1 MMIRVLFLFWFVI
14 PMFLQAQSDTA
25 SIFMLFRDTTG
36 GKGTVNIHQ
45 DPLTRFLI
53 DRDIEIHQRQ
63 RGIKD
68 GYRIQIFSSFGN
80 DSRDRSR
87 NARVHFL
94 TKFPDFDP
102 VRVYSTYEPPFIK
115 VRVGDYR
122 NRQEALEDYREISK
136 SFPDSYI
143 VKSRINYPSLYPDR
157 E

>member
-1 MMIRVLFLFWFVI
+1 MMTRFILILFFII
-14 PMFLQAQSDTA
+14 PAISYGQSDTA

-36 GKGTVNIHQ
+36 GKGVVNIHQ
-45 DPLTRFLI
+45 DPLVRFLV
-53 DRDIEIHQRQ
+53 DRDVQLHERQ

-87 NARVHFL
+87 NARVKFL

-122 NRQEALEDYREISK
+122 TRQEALEDFRDISK
-136 SFPDSYI
+136 SFRDSYI
-143 VKSRINYPSLYPDR
+143 VKSRINYPSL
-157 E
+157 

>member
-1 MMIRVLFLFWFVI
+1 MMTRFVI
-14 PMFLQAQSDTA
+14 VVCLLLPFFAQAQSDTA

-45 DPLTRFLI
+45 DPLVRFLV

-87 NARVHFL
+87 NTRVHFL

-143 VKSRINYPSLYPDR
+143 VKSRINYPSLYPYK

>member
-1 MMIRVLFLFWFVI
+1 MMTRFILILCFII
-14 PMFLQAQSDTA
+14 PAISYGQSDTA

-36 GKGTVNIHQ
+36 GKAVVNIHQ
-45 DPLTRFLI
+45 DPLVRFLV
-53 DRDIEIHQRQ
+53 DRDVQIHQRQ
-63 RGIKD
+63 RGIED

-87 NARVHFL
+87 NARVKFL

-122 NRQEALEDYREISK
+122 SRQEALEDFRDISK

-143 VKSRINYPSLYPDR
+143 VKSRINYPSL
-157 E
+157 